1 MALVR
6 PQLQLR
12 ANQVVLREAN
22 RVLAEHERDLV
33 VIESRFKILKKK
45 IMIKIVL
52 ALIQQKGF
60 RQRLLFRRL
69 DQLNK
74 VSHCL
79 KQYLFQNYIFCRT
92 MFLPITLIFL

>member
-1 MALVR
+1 MAFVR
-6 PQLQLR
+6 PQIQLR

-33 VIESRFKILKKK
+33 VVESRFKVLKKK

-52 ALIQQKGF
+52 ALIQQNIF

-69 DQLNK
+69 ELLNR

-79 KQYLFQNYIFCRT
+79 KQNLF
-92 MFLPITLIFL
+92 

>member
-12 ANQVVLREAN
+12 ADQLVLREAN
-22 RVLAEHERDLV
+22 RVLAEHKRALV
-33 VIESRFKILKKK
+33 VVESRFKILKKK

-52 ALIQQKGF
+52 ALIQQNHF

-69 DQLNK
+69 EQLNR
-74 VSHCL
+74 VSHCF
-79 KQYLFQNYIFCRT
+79 KQKNYSQVTLTCLSNVFYLSH
-92 MFLPITLIFL
+92 